1 MKIGGGVFETF
12 SKRKMTGTNNAQMNR
27 FLLTAIVLLLISTSY
42 VNAQTFGMEIGSMA
56 PEIRLPSPA
65 GDTILLSSTRGKVVL
80 IDFWATWCAPC
91 VNEQPEL
98 AGLYKKYKHADFKNG
113 KGFEIFGVSLDSKK
127 ANWENMINKQA
138 IDWIQ
143 VSDLKFWMS
152 PVAKLYNIQELPFNV
167 LIDGKGIILAK
178 NLHGSDL
185 DKELAK
191 YLIK

>member
-1 MKIGGGVFETF
+1 MKKCRMKGLIFIAFILCFNSLQSLMGQT
-12 SKRKMTGTNNAQMNR
+12 TGT
-27 FLLTAIVLLLISTSY
+27 
-42 VNAQTFGMEIGSMA
+42 EIGDKA
-56 PEIRLPSPA
+56 PEIRLPSLE
-65 GDTILLSSTRGKVVL
+65 GDTLALSSLKGKIVL

-91 VNEQPEL
+91 VKEQPDL
-98 AGLYKKYKHADFKNG
+98 SRLYNKFKNSDFTNG

-127 ANWENMINKQA
+127 ANWENIVNKNG

-143 VSDLKFWMS
+143 VSDLKFWSS

-178 NLHGSDL
+178 NLHGIDL

-191 YLIK
+191 YLVN